1 MAAQRKLATLIS
13 AFLLGGT
20 AFVPASSAD
29 ADSSRDY
36 WTASKLSFQLAAMRS
51 KMNET
56 SGACSA
62 LSQSLAYYRAALAM
76 ETGEPAMPTSGDGND
91 EGLQEIRAKFGCTV
105 AQFG

>member
-1 MAAQRKLATLIS
+1 MAAQRKLATLIA

-20 AFVPASSAD
+20 ALVPASSAD
-29 ADSSRDY
+29 ADSSKDY
-36 WTASKLSFQLAAMRS
+36 WTASKLSFQLAAVRS

-76 ETGEPAMPTSGDGND
+76 ETGEPAVAANHNGDDDGM
-91 EGLQEIRAKFGCTV
+91 QEIRSKFGCTV
-105 AQFG
+105 TQFG